1 MIRRAYWLGL
11 IGLVAAVASFAC
23 QADRD
28 RPGPPRLSIT
38 IDHDSVQSPDTLT
51 GTLRAEDADGIDSVW
66 LSVDSA
72 PPIADDGRLEP
83 NFLAS
88 FRTAIRSGHL
98 PGDHV
103 SMLLSARD
111 LAGFVA
117 GLDTFVVVTGP

>member
-1 MIRRAYWLGL
+1 MIRGANRLGL
-11 IGLVAAVASFAC
+11 IGLVAGVATSAC

-51 GTLRAEDADGIDSVW
+51 GAFRAEDGDGIDSVW

-72 PPIADDGRLEP
+72 PPIAEDGRLEP
-83 NFLAS
+83 TFLGS
-88 FRTAIRSGHL
+88 FRTAIRSGH
-98 PGDHV
+98 PSGDHV
-103 SMLLSARD
+103 SILLSARD

-117 GLDTFVVVTGP
+117 GLDTFVVVR